1 MDKNIMETVMLNL
14 HSCQDQKYGQVDLD
28 DHVNVVLIKRPCSEA
43 DDNKEQSW
51 EKHSQQVVD
60 KRSSKSYFNNNGFN
74 FLDRCLTHT
83 NPTQGVLAERNV
95 GVVLQISWMEI
106 CVIGFIKEFH
116 LTNLAVKWIPVVF
129 VFADPLY
136 IHFLCQTES
145 IF

>member
-60 KRSSKSYFNNNGFN
+60 KRSSKSYFNNNGFY
-74 FLDRCLTHT
+74 FMDKRFTHK
-83 NPTQGVLAERNV
+83 NPAQGILAKRNV
-95 GVVLQISWMEI
+95 RVVFHIVRIKI
-106 CVIGFIKEFH
+106 CAICYIEEFH
-116 LTNLAVKWIPVVF
+116 SADLAVKWIPVVF
-129 VFADPLY
+129 VLAVRVA
-136 IHFLCQTES
+136 
-145 IF
+145 